1 MPRVFVVDK
10 VHPAGLALLRQRPG
24 ITVETLELPTPDT
37 ILEGARAADGIVI
50 RTSPLPGA
58 AIAAAPHLKIVSRHG
73 VGYDN
78 VDLAALNARR
88 IPLAVVGSVNAVSVA
103 EHALYLLLAT
113 MKCGAAYDHAVR
125 AGPWG
130 FRNSLAA
137 REVDG
142 KTLLILGF
150 GRIGREVARR
160 AAAFGMRI
168 LVHDPFLAANAITA
182 PVEPAADL
190 DAALA
195 EADAVSLHLPLTA
208 ESRHIIDAARLARMK
223 PTAVLIS
230 TARGGLIDEAALVDA
245 LRERRL
251 AAAGL
256 DVFAEEP
263 PPADHPLLGLD
274 NVVLSPH
281 SASLTQESAMRMSVV
296 AAQNCL
302 DGLDGTLD
310 PSLVVNPDVLGA
322 RP

>member
-113 MKCGAAYDHAVR
+113 MKCGAAYDRAVR
-125 AGPWG
+125 VGPWN
-130 FRNSLAA
+130 FRNSLDT
-137 REVDG
+137 REIDG

-160 AAAFGMRI
+160 AVAFGMRI
-168 LVHDPFLAANAITA
+168 LVHDPFLAPSAITA
-182 PVEPAADL
+182 PAERAADL

-195 EADAVSLHLPLTA
+195 EADAVSLHLPLTP
-208 ESRHIIDAARLARMK
+208 ESRHIIDAARLAAMK
-223 PTAVLIS
+223 PSAVLIS
-230 TARGGLIDEAALVDA
+230 TARGGLIDEAALVAA
-245 LRERRL
+245 LQGKCL

-281 SASLTQESAMRMSVV
+281 SASLTQESAMRMSMV

-302 DGLDGTLD
+302 DGLDGKLD
-310 PSLVVNPDVLGA
+310 PSLVVNRDVLGA

>member
-1 MPRVFVVDK
+1 M
-10 VHPAGLALLRQRPG
+10 
-24 ITVETLELPTPDT
+24 T
-37 ILEGARAADGIVI
+37 ARCA
-50 RTSPLPGA
+50 
-58 AIAAAPHLKIVSRHG
+58 
-73 VGYDN
+73 
-78 VDLAALNARR
+78 
-88 IPLAVVGSVNAVSVA
+88 
-103 EHALYLLLAT
+103 
-113 MKCGAAYDHAVR
+113 
-125 AGPWG
+125 AGPWN

-137 REVDG
+137 REIDG
-142 KTLLILGF
+142 KTLLILGY

-168 LVHDPFLAANAITA
+168 LVHDPFLAASAIAA
-182 PVEPAADL
+182 PAEPAADL

-195 EADAVSLHLPLTA
+195 EADAVSLHLPLTP

-223 PTAVLIS
+223 PSAVLIS
-230 TARGGLIDEAALVDA
+230 TARGGLIDEAALVEA
-245 LRERRL
+245 LRAKRL

-281 SASLTQESAMRMSVV
+281 SASLTQESAMRMSMV

-302 DGLDGTLD
+302 DGLDGKLD
-310 PSLVVNPDVLGA
+310 PSLVVNREVL

>member
-10 VHPAGLALLRQRPG
+10 VHPSGLALLRQRSG
-24 ITVETLELPTPDT
+24 ITVETLEAPTPET
-37 ILEGARAADGIVI
+37 LLEGARAADGIVI

-58 AIAAAPHLKIVSRHG
+58 AIAAAQNLKVVSRHG

-78 VDLAALNARR
+78 VDLPALNARR
-88 IPLAVVGSVNAVSVA
+88 IPLAVVGAVNAVSVA
-103 EHALYLLLAT
+103 EHALYMLLAT
-113 MKCGAAYDHAVR
+113 MKCGAAYDRAVR
-125 AGPWG
+125 TGPWN

-137 REVDG
+137 REIDG
-142 KTLLILGF
+142 KTLLILGY

-168 LVHDPFLAANAITA
+168 MVHDPFLPASAIA
-182 PVEPAADL
+182 GQAEPAADL
-190 DAALA
+190 DAGLA
-195 EADAVSLHLPLTA
+195 EADAVSLHLPLTPQ
-208 ESRHIIDAARLARMK
+208 SRHIIDAARLARMK
-223 PTAVLIS
+223 PSAVLIS

-245 LRERRL
+245 LRSNRV

-256 DVFAEEP
+256 DVFDEEP
-263 PPADHPLLGLD
+263 PPADHPLFSLD

-281 SASLTQESAMRMSVV
+281 SASLTQESAMRMSMV

-302 DGLDGTLD
+302 DGLDGKLD
-310 PSLVVNPDVLGA
+310 PSLVVNREVL

>member
-10 VHPAGLALLRQRPG
+10 VHPSGLALLRQRAG
-24 ITVETLELPTPDT
+24 ITVETLEAPTPAT
-37 ILEGARAADGIVI
+37 LLEGARAADGIVI
-50 RTSPLPGA
+50 RTSPLPGE
-58 AIAAAPHLKIVSRHG
+58 AIAAASHLKVVSRHG

-78 VDLAALNARR
+78 VDLPALNARR

-103 EHALYLLLAT
+103 EHALYLLLTT
-113 MKCGAAYDHAVR
+113 MKCGAAYDRAVR
-125 AGPWG
+125 SGPWN

-137 REVDG
+137 REIDG
-142 KTLLILGF
+142 KTLLILGY

-168 LVHDPFLAANAITA
+168 LVHDPFLAASAIAA
-182 PVEPAADL
+182 PAEPAADL

-195 EADAVSLHLPLTA
+195 EADAVSLHLPLTP
-208 ESRHIIDAARLARMK
+208 ESRHIIDAARLVRMK
-223 PTAVLIS
+223 PSAVLIS
-230 TARGGLIDEAALVDA
+230 TARGGLIDEAALFEA
-245 LRERRL
+245 LHAERL

-281 SASLTQESAMRMSVV
+281 SASLTQESAMRMSMV

-302 DGLDGTLD
+302 DGLDGKLD
-310 PSLVVNPDVLGA
+310 PSLVVNREVL